1 MNEFSLNIYSNK
13 AEELRQETK
22 ATFEQLNLATDVLP
36 ATMQPDDGAIKLVFV
51 GQYSAGKSSIIKM
64 ISGIETEI
72 GAGITTQESHVYK
85 WNDLEL
91 IDTPGIQTGL
101 RADHD
106 EITYDQISKAAL
118 LVFVVTNEGF
128 DQHMGE
134 HFRKLAIEQK
144 RGSNMVLVINKM
156 DRAPEGNSANQQ
168 QIIRDDICKV
178 LGPLTPEAVYTSFI
192 STQSYEEYLSEE
204 DEEIKAELL
213 AESGRE
219 QLIANLNAFVQ
230 SRQVT
235 AKIERPLYTLQEAVR
250 NVSVAEEINMLNDAE
265 SFLGRKQRILQ
276 NGQKDAE
283 DEINSLT
290 MNCQWDIIEVGKE
303 AAGYLEPGVSE
314 EEFKAKLKESGQRAE
329 QATQDCI
336 QSIERAFGRLADTIQ
351 SEMDKELASTSAQKI
366 FARNNISVSVE
377 STTDFSMEPAGSV
390 DSAGMGANA
399 KAVSDVILGT
409 GLSGSKAFGMSTWNI
424 CNSGLK
430 NFSGSMIHTKILDV
444 GKFFGVKFKPWEAV
458 GLAKNLA
465 RVGTALN
472 ILGFLLTI
480 WGKFKSDAE
489 RQQKEQ
495 GLRES
500 KEEIRANF
508 KENADTIYGDIMRNV
523 REKLAETVGKELDSV
538 EESLRQIAEERQKK
552 EECKAVL
559 EKLSAKIDK
568 LCNEIEAGGAV

>member
-22 ATFEQLNLATDVLP
+22 ETFEQLNLATDVLP

-85 WNDLEL
+85 WNDLEI

-106 EITYDQISKAAL
+106 EITYDQIRKAAL

-128 DQHMGE
+128 DGHMGE
-134 HFRKLAIEQK
+134 HFRKLAIDQK
-144 RGSNMVLVINKM
+144 RGSNMVLAINKM

-178 LGPLTPEAVYTSFI
+178 LNPLTPEQVYTSFI
-192 STQSYEEYLSEE
+192 STQSYEEYLTEE

-250 NVSVAEEINMLNDAE
+250 NVSVAEKINMLKGTE
-265 SFLGRKQRILQ
+265 SLLKRKQQILQ
-276 NGQKDAE
+276 NGQADAVE
-283 DEINSLT
+283 EINSLT
-290 MNCQWDIIEVGKE
+290 MACQQDIIELGRE
-303 AAGYLEPGVSE
+303 AASYLQPGISE
-314 EEFKAKLKESGQRAE
+314 EELKARLNKSGQRGE
-329 QATQDCI
+329 QIVQECLHG
-336 QSIERAFGRLADTIQ
+336 IERAFGRLANTIQ
-351 SEMDKELASTSAQKI
+351 TEMDTEMASTSVQKI
-366 FARNNISVSVE
+366 SGINNMLVPAEGITDCPRESAFLDGVAAVSKL
-377 STTDFSMEPAGSV
+377 
-390 DSAGMGANA
+390 MGA
-399 KAVSDVILGT
+399 
-409 GLSGSKAFGMSTWNI
+409 SKPFWDIANK
-424 CNSGLK
+424 GLK
-430 NFSGSMIHTKILDV
+430 SFAGTAVHKGILTA
-444 GKFFGVKFKPWEAV
+444 GKVFDIKFKPWEAV
-458 GLAKNLA
+458 GYAKNAAVLGGILRTASVFLA
-465 RVGTALN
+465 NLDKIKTAY
-472 ILGFLLTI
+472 
-480 WGKFKSDAE
+480 E
-489 RQQKEQ
+489 RRQKEQ
-495 GLRES
+495 ELQEA
-500 KEEIRANF
+500 KEKIKAQY
-508 KENADTIYGDIMRNV
+508 KENANSIYGDIMRNV
-523 REKLAETVGKELDSV
+523 REKLAESVGKELNSV
-538 EESLRQIAEERQKK
+538 EDSLRQIAEERQKK
-552 EECKAVL
+552 EACMAAL

-568 LCNEIEAGGAV
+568 LCNEIEAGGVV

>member
-13 AEELRQETK
+13 AEELRQETE
-22 ATFEQLNLATDVLP
+22 ATFEQLNLPTDVLP

-85 WNDLEL
+85 WNDLEI

-128 DQHMGE
+128 DSHMGA
-134 HFRKLAIEQK
+134 HFRKLAIDQK
-144 RGSNMVLVINKM
+144 RGSNMVLIINKM

-178 LGPLTPEAVYTSFI
+178 LTPLTPEQVYTSFI
-192 STQSYEEYLSEE
+192 STQSYEEYLTEE
-204 DEEIKAELL
+204 DAEIKAELL
-213 AESGRE
+213 AESGQE

-250 NVSVAEEINMLNDAE
+250 NVSVVEEINMLNDAE
-265 SFLGRKQRILQ
+265 NLLLRKQRILQ
-276 NGQKDAE
+276 NGQADAE
-283 DEINSLT
+283 EEVNSLT
-290 MNCQWDIIEVGKE
+290 MECQQDIIELGRE

-314 EEFKAKLKESGQRAE
+314 EELKAKLNEVGQKAE

-336 QSIERAFGRLADTIQ
+336 QSIERAFGRLANTIQ
-351 SEMDKELASTSAQKI
+351 TEMDTEMASTSVQKI
-366 FARNNISVSVE
+366 LGRNNMPVPAE
-377 STTDFSMEPAGSV
+377 GATDLPRE
-390 DSAGMGANA
+390 SAGFDGVATGTQ
-399 KAVSDVILGT
+399 LGSQ
-409 GLSGSKAFGMSTWNI
+409 LSSAWNI
-424 CNSGLK
+424 ANMGLK
-430 NFSGSMIHTKILDV
+430 SFSGTAMHEGILTA
-444 GKFFGVKFKPWEAV
+444 GKFFGIKFRPWEAV
-458 GLAKNLA
+458 GLAKNAAVFGAALSVAGVLLA
-465 RVGTALN
+465 
-472 ILGFLLTI
+472 I

-489 RQQKEQ
+489 RRQKEQ
-495 GLRES
+495 ELQEA
-500 KEEIRANF
+500 KEKIKAQY
-508 KENADTIYGDIMRNV
+508 KENANNIYGDIMRNV

-538 EESLRQIAEERQKK
+538 EDSLRQIAEERQKK

-568 LCNEIEAGGAV
+568 LCNEIETGGAV

>member
-13 AEELRQETK
+13 AEELRQETE

-85 WNDLEL
+85 WNDLEI

-128 DQHMGE
+128 DSHMGE
-134 HFRKLAIEQK
+134 HFRKLAIDQK
-144 RGSNMVLVINKM
+144 RGSNMVLIINKM

-178 LGPLTPEAVYTSFI
+178 LAPMTPEQLYTSFI
-192 STQSYEEYLSEE
+192 STQSYEEYLTEE

-219 QLIANLNAFVQ
+219 ELIANLNAFVQ

-250 NVSVAEEINMLNDAE
+250 NVSVTDDINMLNDAE
-265 SFLGRKQRILQ
+265 SLLLRKQRILQ
-276 NGQKDAE
+276 NGQADAE
-283 DEINSLT
+283 EEINDLT
-290 MNCQWDIIEVGKE
+290 MECQQDIIELGRE
-303 AAGYLEPGVSE
+303 AASYLKPGVSE
-314 EEFKAKLKESGQRAE
+314 EELEATLNESGRRAE
-329 QATQDCI
+329 QLVQECLRG
-336 QSIERAFGRLADTIQ
+336 IERTFGRLANTIKT
-351 SEMDKELASTSAQKI
+351 EMDMEMASTSVQKI
-366 FARNNISVSVE
+366 FGRNNMPVPAE
-377 STTDFSMEPAGSV
+377 RTTDLPRE
-390 DSAGMGANA
+390 SAGFDGAAGAELGANLTSA
-399 KAVSDVILGT
+399 WNIANT
-409 GLSGSKAFGMSTWNI
+409 GLKSFAGTAMHEG
-424 CNSGLK
+424 
-430 NFSGSMIHTKILDV
+430 ILSA
-444 GKFFGVKFKPWEAV
+444 GKFFGIKFRPWEAV
-458 GLAKNLA
+458 GLAKSAAVFGAVLSVAGVLLA
-465 RVGTALN
+465 
-472 ILGFLLTI
+472 I
-480 WGKFKSDAE
+480 WGKFKSDEE
-489 RQQKEQ
+489 RRQKEQ
-495 GLRES
+495 ELQEA
-500 KEEIRANF
+500 KEKIKAQY
-508 KENADTIYGDIMRNV
+508 KENANNIYGDIMRNV
-523 REKLAETVGKELDSV
+523 REKLAESVGKELDNV
-538 EESLRQIAEERQKK
+538 ADNLQQIAEERQKK
-552 EECKAVL
+552 EACMAVL

>member
-1 MNEFSLNIYSNK
+1 MNEFSLNVYSNK
-13 AEELRQETK
+13 AEELRQETE

-85 WNDLEL
+85 WNDLEI

-128 DQHMGE
+128 DRHMGE
-134 HFRKLAIEQK
+134 HFRKLAIDQK

-178 LGPLTPEAVYTSFI
+178 LAPLTPEQVYTSFI
-192 STQSYEEYLSEE
+192 STQSYEEYLNEE
-204 DEEIKAELL
+204 DAEIKAELL

-250 NVSVAEEINMLNDAE
+250 NVSVTEEINMLNDAE
-265 SFLGRKQRILQ
+265 SLLLRKQRILQ
-276 NGQKDAE
+276 NGQADAE
-283 DEINSLT
+283 EEVNSLT
-290 MNCQWDIIEVGKE
+290 MECQQDIIELGRE

-314 EEFKAKLKESGQRAE
+314 EELKAKLNEVGQRAE

-336 QSIERAFGRLADTIQ
+336 QSIERAFGRLANTIQ
-351 SEMDKELASTSAQKI
+351 TEMDTEMASTSVQKI
-366 FARNNISVSVE
+366 FGRNNMPVPAE
-377 STTDFSMEPAGSV
+377 RTTDSPRE
-390 DSAGMGANA
+390 SAGFDGAAGAELGANLTSA
-399 KAVSDVILGT
+399 WNIANT
-409 GLSGSKAFGMSTWNI
+409 GLKSFAGTAMHEG
-424 CNSGLK
+424 
-430 NFSGSMIHTKILDV
+430 ILSA
-444 GKFFGVKFKPWEAV
+444 GKFFGIKFRPWEAV
-458 GLAKNLA
+458 GFAKSAAVFGAVLSVAGVLLA
-465 RVGTALN
+465 
-472 ILGFLLTI
+472 I
-480 WGKFKSDAE
+480 WGKFKSDEE
-489 RQQKEQ
+489 RRQKEQ
-495 GLRES
+495 ELQEA
-500 KEEIRANF
+500 KEEIKAQY
-508 KENADTIYGDIMRNV
+508 KENANSIYGDIMRNV
-523 REKLAETVGKELDSV
+523 REKLAETVGKELDNV
-538 EESLRQIAEERQKK
+538 ANNLRQIAEERQKK
-552 EECKAVL
+552 EKCMAVL

>member
-13 AEELRQETK
+13 AEELRQETE
-22 ATFEQLNLATDVLP
+22 ATFEQLNLVTDVLP

-85 WNDLEL
+85 WNDLEI

-128 DQHMGE
+128 DRHMGE

-178 LGPLTPEAVYTSFI
+178 LAPMTPEQLYTSFI
-192 STQSYEEYLSEE
+192 STQSYEEYLTEE

-219 QLIANLNAFVQ
+219 ELIANLNAFVQ

-250 NVSVAEEINMLNDAE
+250 NVSVTEDINMLNDAE
-265 SFLGRKQRILQ
+265 NLLLRKQRILQ
-276 NGQKDAE
+276 NGQADAE
-283 DEINSLT
+283 EEINDLT
-290 MNCQWDIIEVGKE
+290 MECQQDIIELGRE
-303 AAGYLEPGVSE
+303 AASYLKPGVSE
-314 EEFKAKLKESGQRAE
+314 EELEASLNESGRRAE
-329 QATQDCI
+329 QLVQECLRG
-336 QSIERAFGRLADTIQ
+336 IERTFGRLANTIKT
-351 SEMDKELASTSAQKI
+351 EMDTEMASTSVQKI
-366 FARNNISVSVE
+366 FGRNNMPVSAE
-377 STTDFSMEPAGSV
+377 RTTDLPRESVGFDGAAG
-390 DSAGMGANA
+390 AELGANLTSA
-399 KAVSDVILGT
+399 WNIANT
-409 GLSGSKAFGMSTWNI
+409 GLKSFAGTAMHEG
-424 CNSGLK
+424 
-430 NFSGSMIHTKILDV
+430 ILSA
-444 GKFFGVKFKPWEAV
+444 GKFFGIKFRPWEAV
-458 GLAKNLA
+458 GLAKNAAVFGAALSVAGVLLA
-465 RVGTALN
+465 
-472 ILGFLLTI
+472 I

-489 RQQKEQ
+489 RRQKEQ
-495 GLRES
+495 ELQEA
-500 KEEIRANF
+500 KEKIKAQY
-508 KENADTIYGDIMRNV
+508 KENANNIYADIMRNV
-523 REKLAETVGKELDSV
+523 REKLAESVGKELDSV
-538 EESLRQIAEERQKK
+538 EDSLCQIAEERQKK
-552 EECKAVL
+552 EACMAVL

>member
-13 AEELRQETK
+13 AEELRQETE
-22 ATFEQLNLATDVLP
+22 ATFEQLNLPTDVLP

-85 WNDLEL
+85 WNDLEI
-91 IDTPGIQTGL
+91 IDTPGIETGL

-128 DQHMGE
+128 DSHMGA

-178 LGPLTPEAVYTSFI
+178 LDPLTPEQLYTSFI
-192 STQSYEEYLSEE
+192 STQSYEEYLTEE

-219 QLIANLNAFVQ
+219 QMIANLNAFVQ

-250 NVSVAEEINMLNDAE
+250 NVSVAEEINILNDAE
-265 SFLGRKQRILQ
+265 SLLLRKQRILQ
-276 NGQKDAE
+276 NGQADAE
-283 DEINSLT
+283 EEINDLT
-290 MNCQWDIIEVGKE
+290 MECQQDIIELGRE
-303 AAGYLEPGVSE
+303 AASYLKPGVSE
-314 EEFKAKLKESGQRAE
+314 EELEASLNESGRRAE
-329 QATQDCI
+329 RLVQECLRG
-336 QSIERAFGRLADTIQ
+336 IERTFGRLANTIQ
-351 SEMDKELASTSAQKI
+351 TEMDTEMASTSVQKI
-366 FARNNISVSVE
+366 FGRNNMLVPAE
-377 STTDFSMEPAGSV
+377 GATDLPRE
-390 DSAGMGANA
+390 SAGFDGAAGAELGANLTSA
-399 KAVSDVILGT
+399 WNIANT
-409 GLSGSKAFGMSTWNI
+409 GLKSFAGTAMHEG
-424 CNSGLK
+424 
-430 NFSGSMIHTKILDV
+430 ILTA
-444 GKFFGVKFKPWEAV
+444 GKFFGIKFRPWEAV
-458 GLAKNLA
+458 GLAKNAAVFGAVLSVAGVLLA
-465 RVGTALN
+465 
-472 ILGFLLTI
+472 I
-480 WGKFKSDAE
+480 WGKFKSDEE
-489 RQQKEQ
+489 RRQKEQ
-495 GLRES
+495 ELQEA
-500 KEEIRANF
+500 KEKIKAQY
-508 KENADTIYGDIMRNV
+508 KENANSIYGDIMRNV
-523 REKLAETVGKELDSV
+523 REKLAETVGKELDNV
-538 EESLRQIAEERQKK
+538 ADNLHQIAEERQKK
-552 EECKAVL
+552 EACMAVL

>member
-13 AEELRQETK
+13 AEELRQETE

-85 WNDLEL
+85 WNDLEI

-250 NVSVAEEINMLNDAE
+250 NVSVTEDINMLNDAE
-265 SFLGRKQRILQ
+265 NLLLRKQRILQ
-276 NGQKDAE
+276 NGQADAE
-283 DEINSLT
+283 EEINDLT
-290 MNCQWDIIEVGKE
+290 MECQQDIIELGRE
-303 AAGYLEPGVSE
+303 AASYLKPGVSE
-314 EEFKAKLKESGQRAE
+314 EELEASLNESGRRAE
-329 QATQDCI
+329 QLVQECLRG
-336 QSIERAFGRLADTIQ
+336 IERTFGRLANTIKT
-351 SEMDKELASTSAQKI
+351 EMDTEMASTSVQKI
-366 FARNNISVSVE
+366 FGRNNMPVPAE
-377 STTDFSMEPAGSV
+377 RTTDLPRE
-390 DSAGMGANA
+390 SAGFDGAAGAELGANLTSA
-399 KAVSDVILGT
+399 WNIANT
-409 GLSGSKAFGMSTWNI
+409 GLKSFAGTAMHEG
-424 CNSGLK
+424 
-430 NFSGSMIHTKILDV
+430 ILSA
-444 GKFFGVKFKPWEAV
+444 GKFFGIKFRPWEAV
-458 GLAKNLA
+458 GLAKSAAVFGAVLSVAGVLLA
-465 RVGTALN
+465 
-472 ILGFLLTI
+472 I
-480 WGKFKSDAE
+480 WGKFKSDEE
-489 RQQKEQ
+489 RRQKEQ
-495 GLRES
+495 ELQEA
-500 KEEIRANF
+500 KEKIKAQY
-508 KENADTIYGDIMRNV
+508 KENANNIYGDIMRNV
-523 REKLAETVGKELDSV
+523 REKLAESVGKELDNV
-538 EESLRQIAEERQKK
+538 ADNLQKIAEERRKK
-552 EECKAVL
+552 EECKASL
-559 EKLSAKIDK
+559 EKLSEKIDK
-568 LCNEIEAGGAV
+568 LCNEIETGGAV

>member
-1 MNEFSLNIYSNK
+1 MNEFSLNVYSNK
-13 AEELRQETK
+13 AEELRQETE

-85 WNDLEL
+85 WNDLEI
-91 IDTPGIQTGL
+91 IDTPGIETGL

-128 DQHMGE
+128 DRHMGE
-134 HFRKLAIEQK
+134 HFRKLAIEQN

-178 LGPLTPEAVYTSFI
+178 LAPLTPEQVYTSFI
-192 STQSYEEYLSEE
+192 STQSYEEYLNEE
-204 DEEIKAELL
+204 DVEIKAELL

-235 AKIERPLYTLQEAVR
+235 AKIERPLYALQEAVR
-250 NVSVAEEINMLNDAE
+250 NVSVVEEINMLNDAE
-265 SFLGRKQRILQ
+265 SLLLRKQRILQ
-276 NGQKDAE
+276 NGQADAE
-283 DEINSLT
+283 EEVNSLT
-290 MNCQWDIIEVGKE
+290 MECQQDIIELGRE

-314 EEFKAKLKESGQRAE
+314 EELKAKLNEVGQRAE

-336 QSIERAFGRLADTIQ
+336 QSIERAFGRLANTIQ
-351 SEMDKELASTSAQKI
+351 TEMDTEMASTSVQKI
-366 FARNNISVSVE
+366 FGRNNMPVPAE
-377 STTDFSMEPAGSV
+377 GATDLPRE
-390 DSAGMGANA
+390 SAGFDGVAA
-399 KAVSDVILGT
+399 GTQLGSQ
-409 GLSGSKAFGMSTWNI
+409 LSSAWNI
-424 CNSGLK
+424 ANMGLK
-430 NFSGSMIHTKILDV
+430 SFSGTAMHEGILSA
-444 GKFFGVKFKPWEAV
+444 GKFFGIKFRPWEAV
-458 GLAKNLA
+458 GLAKNAAVFGAVLSVAGVLLA
-465 RVGTALN
+465 
-472 ILGFLLTI
+472 I
-480 WGKFKSDAE
+480 WGKFKSDEE
-489 RQQKEQ
+489 RRQKEQ
-495 GLRES
+495 ELQEA
-500 KEEIRANF
+500 KEKIKAQY
-508 KENADTIYGDIMRNV
+508 KENANSIYGDIMRNV

-552 EECKAVL
+552 EACMAVL

>member
-13 AEELRQETK
+13 AEELRKETE
-22 ATFEQLNLATDVLP
+22 ATFEQLNLPTDVLP

-85 WNDLEL
+85 WNDLEI

-128 DQHMGE
+128 DSHMGA
-134 HFRKLAIEQK
+134 HFRKLAIDQK
-144 RGSNMVLVINKM
+144 RGNNMVLIINKM

-178 LGPLTPEAVYTSFI
+178 LTPLTPEQVYTSFI
-192 STQSYEEYLSEE
+192 STQSYEEYLTEE
-204 DEEIKAELL
+204 DAEIKAELL

-250 NVSVAEEINMLNDAE
+250 NVSVVEEINMLNDAE
-265 SFLGRKQRILQ
+265 NLLLRKQRILQ
-276 NGQKDAE
+276 NGQADAE
-283 DEINSLT
+283 EEVNSLT
-290 MNCQWDIIEVGKE
+290 MECQQDIIELGRE

-314 EEFKAKLKESGQRAE
+314 EELKAKLNEVGQKAE

-336 QSIERAFGRLADTIQ
+336 QSIERAFGRLANTIQ
-351 SEMDKELASTSAQKI
+351 TEMDTEMASTSVQKI
-366 FARNNISVSVE
+366 LGRNNMPVPAE
-377 STTDFSMEPAGSV
+377 GATDLPRE
-390 DSAGMGANA
+390 SAGFDGVATGTQ
-399 KAVSDVILGT
+399 LGSQ
-409 GLSGSKAFGMSTWNI
+409 LSSAWNI
-424 CNSGLK
+424 ANMGLK
-430 NFSGSMIHTKILDV
+430 SFSGTAMHEGILTA
-444 GKFFGVKFKPWEAV
+444 GKFFGIKFRPWEAV
-458 GLAKNLA
+458 GLAKNAAVFGAALSVAGVLLA
-465 RVGTALN
+465 
-472 ILGFLLTI
+472 I

-489 RQQKEQ
+489 RRQKEQ
-495 GLRES
+495 ELQEA
-500 KEEIRANF
+500 KEKIKAQY
-508 KENADTIYGDIMRNV
+508 KENANNIYGDIMRNV

-538 EESLRQIAEERQKK
+538 EDSLRQIAEERQKK

-568 LCNEIEAGGAV
+568 LCNEIETGGAV

>member
-13 AEELRQETK
+13 AEELRQETE
-22 ATFEQLNLATDVLP
+22 ATFEELNLPTDVLP

-85 WNDLEL
+85 WNDLEI

-128 DQHMGE
+128 DSHMGE
-134 HFRKLAIEQK
+134 HFRKLAIDQK
-144 RGSNMVLVINKM
+144 RGSNMVLIINKM

-178 LGPLTPEAVYTSFI
+178 LAPMTPEQLYTSFI
-192 STQSYEEYLSEE
+192 STQSYEEYLTEE

-219 QLIANLNAFVQ
+219 ELIANLNAFVQ

-250 NVSVAEEINMLNDAE
+250 NVSVTDDINMLNDAE
-265 SFLGRKQRILQ
+265 SLLLRKQRILQ
-276 NGQKDAE
+276 NGQADAE
-283 DEINSLT
+283 EEINDLT
-290 MNCQWDIIEVGKE
+290 MECQQDIIELGRE
-303 AAGYLEPGVSE
+303 AASYLKPGVSE
-314 EEFKAKLKESGQRAE
+314 EELEASLNESGRRAE
-329 QATQDCI
+329 QLVQECLRG
-336 QSIERAFGRLADTIQ
+336 IERTFGRLANTIKT
-351 SEMDKELASTSAQKI
+351 EMDTEMASTSVQKI
-366 FARNNISVSVE
+366 FGRNNMPVSAE
-377 STTDFSMEPAGSV
+377 RTTDLPRESVGFDGAAG
-390 DSAGMGANA
+390 AELGANLTSA
-399 KAVSDVILGT
+399 WNIANT
-409 GLSGSKAFGMSTWNI
+409 GLKSFAGTAMHEG
-424 CNSGLK
+424 
-430 NFSGSMIHTKILDV
+430 ILSA
-444 GKFFGVKFKPWEAV
+444 GKFFGIKFRPWEAV
-458 GLAKNLA
+458 GLAKSAAVFGAVLSVAGVLLA
-465 RVGTALN
+465 
-472 ILGFLLTI
+472 I
-480 WGKFKSDAE
+480 WGKFKSDEE
-489 RQQKEQ
+489 RRQKEQ
-495 GLRES
+495 ELQEA
-500 KEEIRANF
+500 KEEIKAQY
-508 KENADTIYGDIMRNV
+508 KENANNIYGDIMRNV
-523 REKLAETVGKELDSV
+523 REKLAESVGKELDSV
-538 EESLRQIAEERQKK
+538 EDSLCQIAEERQKK
-552 EECKAVL
+552 EACMAVL

>member
-13 AEELRQETK
+13 AEELRQETE
-22 ATFEQLNLATDVLP
+22 ATFEQLNLPTDVLP

-85 WNDLEL
+85 WNDLEI

-128 DQHMGE
+128 DSHMGA
-134 HFRKLAIEQK
+134 HFRKLAIDQK
-144 RGSNMVLVINKM
+144 RGSNMVLIINKM

-178 LGPLTPEAVYTSFI
+178 LTPLTPEQVYTSFI
-192 STQSYEEYLSEE
+192 STQSYEEYLTEE
-204 DEEIKAELL
+204 DAEIKAELL

-250 NVSVAEEINMLNDAE
+250 NVSVVEEINMLNDAE
-265 SFLGRKQRILQ
+265 NLLLRKQRILQ
-276 NGQKDAE
+276 NGQADAE
-283 DEINSLT
+283 EEVNSLT
-290 MNCQWDIIEVGKE
+290 MECQQDIIELGRE

-314 EEFKAKLKESGQRAE
+314 EELKTKLNEVGQKAE

-336 QSIERAFGRLADTIQ
+336 QSIERAFGRLANTIQ
-351 SEMDKELASTSAQKI
+351 TEMDTEMASTSVQKI
-366 FARNNISVSVE
+366 LGRNNMPVPAE
-377 STTDFSMEPAGSV
+377 GATDLPRE
-390 DSAGMGANA
+390 SAGFDGVATGTQ
-399 KAVSDVILGT
+399 LGSQ
-409 GLSGSKAFGMSTWNI
+409 LSSAWNI
-424 CNSGLK
+424 ANMGLK
-430 NFSGSMIHTKILDV
+430 SFSGTAMHEGILTA
-444 GKFFGVKFKPWEAV
+444 GKFFGIKFRPWEAV
-458 GLAKNLA
+458 GLAKNAAVFGAALSVAGVLLA
-465 RVGTALN
+465 
-472 ILGFLLTI
+472 I

-489 RQQKEQ
+489 RRQKEQ
-495 GLRES
+495 ELQEA
-500 KEEIRANF
+500 KEKIKAQY
-508 KENADTIYGDIMRNV
+508 KENANNIYGDIMRNV

-538 EESLRQIAEERQKK
+538 EDSLRQIAEERQKK

-568 LCNEIEAGGAV
+568 LCNEIETGGAV

>member
-13 AEELRQETK
+13 AEELRQETE
-22 ATFEQLNLATDVLP
+22 ATFEQLNMATDVLP

-85 WNDLEL
+85 WNDLEI

-128 DQHMGE
+128 DGHMGE
-134 HFRKLAIEQK
+134 HFRKLAIDQK

-168 QIIRDDICKV
+168 QIIRDDICNV
-178 LGPLTPEAVYTSFI
+178 LAPLTPEEVYTSFI
-192 STQSYEEYLSEE
+192 STQSYEEYLTEE

-235 AKIERPLYTLQEAVR
+235 AKIERPLYIRQEAVR
-250 NVSVAEEINMLNDAE
+250 NVSVAEKINMLKDTE
-265 SFLGRKQRILQ
+265 SFLKRKQQILQ
-276 NGQKDAE
+276 NGQADAVE
-283 DEINSLT
+283 EINSLT
-290 MNCQWDIIEVGKE
+290 MACQQDIIELGRE
-303 AAGYLEPGVSE
+303 AAGYLQLGVSKE
-314 EEFKAKLKESGQRAE
+314 ELEASLNESGQRAE
-329 QATQDCI
+329 QIVQKCLCG
-336 QSIERAFGRLADTIQ
+336 IERTFGILANTIKTEMDTEMASNYVQRIFCINNMPVPAEVVTDWPRESASFDRAAGTQLGSRLAEAWNTANQDL
-351 SEMDKELASTSAQKI
+351 KC
-366 FARNNISVSVE
+366 FAGE
-377 STTDFSMEPAGSV
+377 SMH
-390 DSAGMGANA
+390 
-399 KAVSDVILGT
+399 KVIL
-409 GLSGSKAFGMSTWNI
+409 AA
-424 CNSGLK
+424 
-430 NFSGSMIHTKILDV
+430 
-444 GKFFGVKFKPWEAV
+444 GKFFGIKFKPWEAV
-458 GLAKNLA
+458 RYAKNAAVL
-465 RVGTALN
+465 GD
-472 ILGFLLTI
+472 ILGAAIVSLAVLDTL
-480 WGKFKSDAE
+480 KTAYE
-489 RQQKEQ
+489 RQENEQKLQEA
-495 GLRES
+495 
-500 KEEIRANF
+500 KEKIKAQY
-508 KENADTIYGDIMRNV
+508 KENANSIYGDIMRNV
-523 REKLAETVGKELDSV
+523 REKLAETVGKELDNV
-538 EESLRQIAEERQKK
+538 ADNLQKIAEERQKK
-552 EECKAVL
+552 EACMAVL

>member
-13 AEELRQETK
+13 AEELRQETE

-85 WNDLEL
+85 WNDLEI

-128 DQHMGE
+128 DRHMGE
-134 HFRKLAIEQK
+134 HFRKLAIDQK

-178 LGPLTPEAVYTSFI
+178 LAPLTPEQVYTSFI
-192 STQSYEEYLSEE
+192 SNQSYEEYLTEE

-250 NVSVAEEINMLNDAE
+250 NVSVTEDINMLNDAE
-265 SFLGRKQRILQ
+265 NLLLRKQRILQ
-276 NGQKDAE
+276 NGQADAE
-283 DEINSLT
+283 EEINDLT
-290 MNCQWDIIEVGKE
+290 MECQQDIIELGRE
-303 AAGYLEPGVSE
+303 AASYLKPGVSE
-314 EEFKAKLKESGQRAE
+314 EELEASLNESGRRAE
-329 QATQDCI
+329 QLVQECLRG
-336 QSIERAFGRLADTIQ
+336 IERTFGRLANTIKT
-351 SEMDKELASTSAQKI
+351 EMDTEMASTSVQKI
-366 FARNNISVSVE
+366 FGRNNMPVPAE
-377 STTDFSMEPAGSV
+377 RTTDLPRE
-390 DSAGMGANA
+390 SAGFDGAAGAELGANLTSA
-399 KAVSDVILGT
+399 WNIANT
-409 GLSGSKAFGMSTWNI
+409 GLKSFAGTAMHEG
-424 CNSGLK
+424 
-430 NFSGSMIHTKILDV
+430 ILSA
-444 GKFFGVKFKPWEAV
+444 GKFFGIKFRPWEAV
-458 GLAKNLA
+458 GLAKSAAVFGAVLSVAGVLLA
-465 RVGTALN
+465 
-472 ILGFLLTI
+472 I
-480 WGKFKSDAE
+480 WGKFKSDEE
-489 RQQKEQ
+489 RRQKEQ
-495 GLRES
+495 ELQEA
-500 KEEIRANF
+500 KEKIKAQY
-508 KENADTIYGDIMRNV
+508 KENANSIYGDIMRNV
-523 REKLAETVGKELDSV
+523 REKLAESVGKELNSV
-538 EESLRQIAEERQKK
+538 EDSLRQIAEERQKK
-552 EECKAVL
+552 EACMAAL

>member
-13 AEELRQETK
+13 AEELRQETE
-22 ATFEQLNLATDVLP
+22 ATFEQLNLPTDVLP

-85 WNDLEL
+85 WNDLEI

-128 DQHMGE
+128 DSHMGE
-134 HFRKLAIEQK
+134 HFRKLAIEQN

-178 LGPLTPEAVYTSFI
+178 LAPMTPEQVYTSFI
-192 STQSYEEYLSEE
+192 STQSYEEYLTEE

-250 NVSVAEEINMLNDAE
+250 NVSVVEEINMLNDAE
-265 SFLGRKQRILQ
+265 SLLLRKQRILQ
-276 NGQKDAE
+276 NGQADAE
-283 DEINSLT
+283 EEINDLT
-290 MNCQWDIIEVGKE
+290 MECQQDIIELGRE
-303 AAGYLEPGVSE
+303 AAGYLEPGLSE
-314 EEFKAKLKESGQRAE
+314 EEFKAKLDDAGQRAE

-351 SEMDKELASTSAQKI
+351 TEMDTEMASTSVQKI
-366 FARNNISVSVE
+366 FGRNNMPVPAE
-377 STTDFSMEPAGSV
+377 GATDLPRE
-390 DSAGMGANA
+390 SAGFDGAA
-399 KAVSDVILGT
+399 TGTQLGSQ
-409 GLSGSKAFGMSTWNI
+409 LSSAWNI
-424 CNSGLK
+424 ANMGLK
-430 NFSGSMIHTKILDV
+430 SFSGTAMHEGILTA
-444 GKFFGVKFKPWEAV
+444 GKFFGIKFRPWEAV
-458 GLAKNLA
+458 GLAKNAAVFGAVLSVAGVLLA
-465 RVGTALN
+465 
-472 ILGFLLTI
+472 I
-480 WGKFKSDAE
+480 WGKFKSDEE
-489 RQQKEQ
+489 RRQKEQ
-495 GLRES
+495 ELQEA
-500 KEEIRANF
+500 KEEIKAQY
-508 KENADTIYGDIMRNV
+508 KENANSIYGDIMRNV
-523 REKLAETVGKELDSV
+523 REKLAETVGKELDNV
-538 EESLRQIAEERQKK
+538 ADNLRQIAEERQKK
-552 EECKAVL
+552 EACMAVL
-559 EKLSAKIDK
+559 EKLSEKIDK
-568 LCNEIEAGGAV
+568 LCNEIEAGSAV

>member
-192 STQSYEEYLSEE
+192 STQSYEEYLTEE

-303 AAGYLEPGVSE
+303 AAGYLQPGVSKE
-314 EEFKAKLKESGQRAE
+314 GLEARLNESGQRAE
-329 QATQDCI
+329 QIIQDCLRG
-336 QSIERAFGRLADTIQ
+336 IERSFGRLANTIRIEIDT
-351 SEMDKELASTSAQKI
+351 EMASNSVQRIFGINNMQVPAEVVIDCTRESASFDVAAAGAQLGSRLAAAWNTANQDLKC
-366 FARNNISVSVE
+366 FAGE
-377 STTDFSMEPAGSV
+377 SMH
-390 DSAGMGANA
+390 
-399 KAVSDVILGT
+399 KVIL
-409 GLSGSKAFGMSTWNI
+409 AA
-424 CNSGLK
+424 
-430 NFSGSMIHTKILDV
+430 
-444 GKFFGVKFKPWEAV
+444 GKFFGIKFKPWEAV
-458 GLAKNLA
+458 RYAKNAAVLGDILEA
-465 RVGTALN
+465 ASVSIAILDTLKTAY
-472 ILGFLLTI
+472 
-480 WGKFKSDAE
+480 E
-489 RQQKEQ
+489 RQEKEQ
-495 GLRES
+495 ELQEA
-500 KEEIRANF
+500 KEKIKAQY
-508 KENADTIYGDIMRNV
+508 KENANNIYGDIMRNV